1 MEPESGARV
10 LSGLPHG
17 FLLQRVA
24 FGLTDTAGFN
34 DAVRGLLDRAEVIRL
49 FMRVVAA
56 QVVSDSECSMS
67 RS

>member
-10 LSGLPHG
+10 LIGLLHG

-34 DAVRGLLDRAEVIRL
+34 DAVRGLLDGAERPDHTA
-49 FMRVVAA
+49 R
-56 QVVSDSECSMS
+56 
-67 RS
+67 